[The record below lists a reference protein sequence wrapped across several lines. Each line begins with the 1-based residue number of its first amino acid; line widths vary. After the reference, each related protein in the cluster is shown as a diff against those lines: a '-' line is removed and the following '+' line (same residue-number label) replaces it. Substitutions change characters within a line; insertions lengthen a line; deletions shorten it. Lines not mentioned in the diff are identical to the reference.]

1 MHSAFA
7 AQALKVQT
15 QNKRTQNKPKSC
27 NSLVLV
33 QLELGEEGGV
43 LLIVKQHF
51 PCLYRGYWYFRFRRK
66 HLSSPGYRTV
76 PQCPRQV

>member
-33 QLELGEEGGV
+33 QLELREEGGGIAHRYTTLSLSLSW
-43 LLIVKQHF
+43 LLVF
-51 PCLYRGYWYFRFRRK
+51 PF
-66 HLSSPGYRTV
+66 PT
-76 PQCPRQV
+76 

>member
-33 QLELGEEGGV
+33 QLELGEEGGG
-43 LLIVKQHF
+43 ITH
-51 PCLYRGYWYFRFRRK
+51 R
-66 HLSSPGYRTV
+66 
-76 PQCPRQV
+76 